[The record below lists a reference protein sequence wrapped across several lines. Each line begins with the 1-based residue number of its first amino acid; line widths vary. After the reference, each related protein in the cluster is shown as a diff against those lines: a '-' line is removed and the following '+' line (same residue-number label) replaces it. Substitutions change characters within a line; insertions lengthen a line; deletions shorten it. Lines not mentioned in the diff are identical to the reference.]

1 MKLWQRIIAVGLGGF
16 VGGSLRELIE
26 LAIKTPFPWATIL
39 INIVGTF
46 LSVLMVSLLGRVIKL
61 PQLIVDFIIIGILGA
76 FTTFSSAELDML
88 KVGQL
93 RGAMLYFIVSLVG
106 GVIVVLLARRMT
118 RRVVR

>member
-1 MKLWQRIIAVGLGGF
+1 M
-16 VGGSLRELIE
+16 GGSLRELIE